1 MSKDFLK
8 SSIDF
13 VIAWVDGDDPVW
25 LAEKSKYRSNARL
38 EDDSKTRYRDWDN
51 LRYWFRAVEKYAPWV
66 GNIYFVTW
74 GHIPAWLNVQHPR
87 LHVVRHED
95 YIPHKYLPTFNSH
108 TIELNLH
115 RIPGL
120 SEQFVYFNDDMF
132 LNKKV
137 FPEQFFRNG
146 LPCDIMGLDCVA
158 FGKNSAG
165 NFHANDIGLIN
176 DHFDVRQC
184 FRRHMGR
191 WLNISYGMKVSV
203 RTLFLLHKGYFTG
216 FYNQHITSSFLKQ
229 TFEEV
234 WEKEREVLDD
244 TCSCRFRNQTNV
256 NQWLMKYWQLAKGN
270 FCPRKKKFGMYFQ
283 IKDDTSGIAEAIKTE
298 KYEVICLNDTGT
310 VKDFDKV
317 RDEICMAFEEKF
329 PQRSGFEI

>member
-1 MSKDFLK
+1 MSKNSLQP
-8 SSIDF
+8 SVDF
-13 VIAWVDGDDPVW
+13 VITWVDGNDPAW
-25 LAEKSKYRSNARL
+25 LTEKSKYRANGKL
-38 EDDSKTRYRDWDN
+38 EDDSKMRYRDWGN

-66 GNIYFVTW
+66 RKIHFVTW
-74 GHIPAWLNVQHPR
+74 GHIPAWLDVKNPKIQ
-87 LHVVRHED
+87 VVRHED
-95 YIPHKYLPTFNSH
+95 YIPQEYLPTFNSH

-120 SEQFVYFNDDMF
+120 SEQFVYFNDDVF

-137 FPEQFFRNG
+137 SPEQFFKDG
-146 LPCDIMGLDCVA
+146 MPCDIMGLDCIA

-176 DHFDVRQC
+176 DHFDVHSC
-184 FRRHMGR
+184 FKRYRSKWM
-191 WLNISYGMKVSV
+191 NIHYGIKVPI

-216 FYNQHITSSFLKQ
+216 FYNQHITSCFLKK

-234 WEKEREVLDD
+234 WEKEGKVLDD

-256 NQWLMKYWQLAKGN
+256 NQWLMKYWQLAEGN
-270 FCPRKKKFGMYFQ
+270 FYPRKKKFGMYFQ
-283 IKDDTSGIAEAIKTE
+283 IKDDTSEIIEAIKAE
-298 KYEVICLNDTGT
+298 KYEVICLNDT
-310 VKDFDKV
+310 DAANNFDKI

-329 PQRSGFEI
+329 PQKSRFEI

>member
-13 VIAWVDGDDPVW
+13 VIAWVDGNDPVW

-95 YIPHKYLPTFNSH
+95 YI
-108 TIELNLH
+108 
-115 RIPGL
+115 
-120 SEQFVYFNDDMF
+120 

-137 FPEQFFRNG
+137 SPEQFFRNG

-216 FYNQHITSSFLKQ
+216 FYNQHITSGFLKK

-256 NQWLMKYWQLAKGN
+256 NQWLMKYWQLAEGN
-270 FCPRKKKFGMYFQ
+270 FCPRKKKFGMYFR
-283 IKDDTSGIAEAIKTE
+283 IKDDTSGITEAIKTE

>member
-1 MSKDFLK
+1 MGAFL
-8 SSIDF
+8 
-13 VIAWVDGDDPVW
+13 VCG
-25 LAEKSKYRSNARL
+25 E
-38 EDDSKTRYRDWDN
+38 
-51 LRYWFRAVEKYAPWV
+51 V
-66 GNIYFVTW
+66 G
-74 GHIPAWLNVQHPR
+74 
-87 LHVVRHED
+87 
-95 YIPHKYLPTFNSH
+95 
-108 TIELNLH
+108 
-115 RIPGL
+115 
-120 SEQFVYFNDDMF
+120 
-132 LNKKV
+132 KKV
-137 FPEQFFRNG
+137 SPEQFFRNG

-216 FYNQHITSSFLKQ
+216 FYNQHITSCFLKK

-234 WEKEREVLDD
+234 WEKEHEVLED
-244 TCSCRFRNQTNV
+244 TCSCKFRNQTNV

-283 IKDDTSGIAEAIKTE
+283 IKDDTSRITEAIKTE